1 MQPLQ
6 RQLPKNYSSPIWR
19 AIMEFEMLQP
29 NDRVMVG
36 LSGGKDSSFLLY
48 ALWVIQQHSL
58 IPFELAA
65 VTIDPGFSEASPRPA
80 LQELC
85 DAMAIPFFFEALPQM
100 KDVIFTGDP
109 RQSPCARCAFFRRGA
124 INRIAAANGYH
135 KLALG
140 HHHDDAVETFLMSI
154 LYSGQITTFTPVTP
168 QERAGLTIIR
178 PLVYLREKEIRA
190 AKRFF
195 PFEPISS
202 CCPRDGNSTRAAVK
216 DLIRD
221 LSQENN
227 SVYENLSAAM
237 RSAPERAALWPRPI
251 NRMQMKERYL
261 QATAWH
267 RNQMKKTN
275 AEKNVSKAKSAD
287 QAHEKKIIV
296 AELQIEQDDE

>member
-6 RQLPKNYSSPIWR
+6 RQLPKNYSSSIWR

>member
-6 RQLPKNYSSPIWR
+6 RQLPKNYSSSIWR
-19 AIMEFEMLQP
+19 AIMEFDMLQP

-65 VTIDPGFSEASPRPA
+65 VTIDPGFSETSPRPV

-85 DAMAIPFFFEALPQM
+85 DAMGIPLFFEALPQM
-100 KDVIFTGDP
+100 KEVIFTEDK

-124 INRIAAANGYH
+124 INRIAVANGYN

-154 LYSGQITTFTPVTP
+154 LYSGQITTFTPVTA

-178 PLVYLREKEIRA
+178 PMVYLR
-190 AKRFF
+190 
-195 PFEPISS
+195 
-202 CCPRDGNSTRAAVK
+202 
-216 DLIRD
+216 
-221 LSQENN
+221 
-227 SVYENLSAAM
+227 
-237 RSAPERAALWPRPI
+237 
-251 NRMQMKERYL
+251 
-261 QATAWH
+261 
-267 RNQMKKTN
+267 
-275 AEKNVSKAKSAD
+275 
-287 QAHEKKIIV
+287 
-296 AELQIEQDDE
+296 